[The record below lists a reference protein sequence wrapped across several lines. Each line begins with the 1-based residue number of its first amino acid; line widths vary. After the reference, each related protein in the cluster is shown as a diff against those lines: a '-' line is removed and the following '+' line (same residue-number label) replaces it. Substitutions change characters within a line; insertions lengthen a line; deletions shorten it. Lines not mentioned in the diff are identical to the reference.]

1 MNVVS
6 IRRAEDELREPPAPV
21 EEDQGAQLKQLY
33 ALLLRRWRLILA
45 TALVVFAAVMAYSL
59 LSPRIYTAT
68 ALVMVNPGR
77 EQIVSQDQ
85 SIDGSSAVSSA
96 AVDSEI
102 EVLRSESLR
111 ARLVEDLRL
120 EEDPEWNGALRS
132 PSPIASVLA
141 PLRALAP
148 RGEEAAPNVV
158 SQREGIARALGGAL
172 TVRRRGESYGIEVSF
187 DSRDPRRAAELVNR
201 LVDAYLRSQTEARFE
216 ASQRAND
223 WLSQRLQELRQEVQA
238 KERAAEAFRVEN
250 GLSVAAGGA
259 ASQQPQSEDVQTM
272 LVQARADLA
281 EKEARLRQVQQL
293 LRSGGSAESIG
304 TALNSQTI
312 TDLRTRE
319 ADLAQAIAEMRQR
332 YSAEHPDVLARET
345 ELDSIRQR
353 INDEIRRI
361 TASLQNDVS
370 VARARYNT
378 LQASF
383 GGVAGANEEDN
394 EAVIRYRELLR
405 DAAAARAVEESF
417 LQRFHEVADQGDLP
431 IATSRVIS
439 RATAPSGPS
448 KPNMSSAFIMAI
460 LLAGLAGAGFA
471 LLIEMLDASVSSAED
486 AERKLGAPA
495 MASVPVLKQRDM
507 RGLAPHRRNP
517 ADYLV
522 DKPASGFAE
531 SLRVLRT
538 SLMHV
543 RVDRKPKV
551 IAVTSAVPNEGKT
564 TMALCLARIS
574 AMSGQRVVLVD
585 CDLRRRSVS
594 ELVAASARNGLLDV
608 LSGQSDWRSAVVQDP
623 ESSAN
628 VLPALLARFTPQDV
642 FASEA
647 MTRLVGDLRA
657 AYDLVIL
664 DSAPVLAIA
673 ETRTVATH
681 ADLSLVVVRA
691 DKTPSG
697 ATRTAIRE
705 LKQSGADVAGV
716 ALNCVDP
723 RRPGRGTY
731 GDNLYYSYAR
741 SYYHN

>member
-45 TALVVFAAVMAYSL
+45 TAIIVFAAVMAYTM

-68 ALVMVNPGR
+68 ALVMVNPAR
-77 EQIVSQDQ
+77 EQVISAEQ

-102 EVLRSESLR
+102 EVLRSDDLR
-111 ARLVEDLRL
+111 ARLVQAMNL
-120 EEDPEWNGALRS
+120 EEDPEWNSDLQTPGAL
-132 PSPIASVLA
+132 AVVLA
-141 PLRALAP
+141 PLRGLFST
-148 RGEEAAPNVV
+148 GAAQRDAEGTNDGVV
-158 SQREGIARALGGAL
+158 RALGEAL
-172 TVRRRGESYGIEVSF
+172 SVRRRGLSYGIEVSL
-187 DSRDPRRAAELVNR
+187 DSRDPRRAAELLNR
-201 LVDAYLRSQTEARFE
+201 FVEIYLGSQTEARFE

-223 WLSQRLQELRQEVQA
+223 WLGQRLQELRLEVQA

-250 GLSVAAGGA
+250 GLSVASGGA

-345 ELDSIRQR
+345 ELESIRQR

-361 TASLQNDVS
+361 TASLENDVS
-370 VARARYNT
+370 VARARYYT
-378 LQASF
+378 LQGSF

-417 LQRFHEVADQGDLP
+417 LQRFHEVADQGELP
-431 IATSRVIS
+431 VATSRVVS
-439 RATAPSGPS
+439 AARPPSSPS
-448 KPNMSSAFIMAI
+448 KPNMMSSLLLAV
-460 LLAGLAGAGFA
+460 LLAGLAGAGLA
-471 LLIEMLDASVSSAED
+471 LLLEMLDASISSAED

-551 IAVTSAVPNEGKT
+551 ITVTSAVPNEGKT

-608 LSGQSDWRSAVVQDP
+608 LSGQADWRNAVVQDP
-623 ESSAN
+623 ESGAH
-628 VLPALLARFTPQDV
+628 VLPALSSRFTPQDV

-647 MTRLVGDLRA
+647 MTQLVLDLRA

-681 ADLSLVVVRA
+681 ADLAFVVVRA